1 MIPEAESRG
10 QITREDNDVILFDVA
25 CMLNHA
31 IILNHFDQAHAK
43 IQCQKVMDVEGD
55 KQISVIEGAVF
66 YVDPKSAGSLSFL
79 GGKER
84 VRIPLTEKHFSLE
97 VLKKH
102 VIDFAGLK
110 IEAEKRGLGSLIEVK
125 LCRLAKT
132 TEGSKAFSIN
142 TQAQW
147 DVERPLFGNSSI
159 LQGGYCC

>member
-84 VRIPLTEKHFSLE
+84 VRIPLIEKHFSLE

-159 LQGGYCC
+159 LQGGY